1 MEFNFDL
8 PGLNRNVVSRPE
20 RVAEAIKKELSL
32 VLLEKIRDPRLSLVT
47 IVEVK
52 MTPDL
57 KRANIH
63 FDVSG
68 ENANPGEAVKAFAK
82 AKGFMRSQLAARLN
96 MRHTPELSFRHSKR
110 GKDLDRLDA
119 IFRQIAS
126 EKNPDD
132 E

>member
-20 RVAEAIKKELSL
+20 RVAEAVKKELSL
-32 VLLEKIRDPRLSLVT
+32 VLLKKIRDPRLNLVT
-47 IVEVK
+47 IVDVK

-57 KRANIH
+57 KRATIH

-96 MRHTPELSFRHSKR
+96 MRYTPDLSFRHSRR
-110 GKDLDRLDA
+110 GKDLDRLDE

-126 EKNPDD
+126 EKSPDD